1 MHPCCWGNL
10 LREIAQFLPFL
21 AVLALAVKQFMAPLM
36 SLFKK
41 GPSSSSSCSSSSA
54 ASQCSVGSRPG
65 EQQKKGVA
73 LKVEEAVKPCCRP
86 GSDC

>member
-21 AVLALAVKQFMAPLM
+21 AVLALAVKQCMAPLM
-36 SLFKK
+36 SAFKR
-41 GPSSSSSCSSSSA
+41 SSSSSSSSS
-54 ASQCSVGSRPG
+54 SVTQCSVGSRPG
-65 EQQKKGVA
+65 EQQKQGELA
-73 LKVEEAVKPCCRP
+73 LTVEEQVKPCCRP